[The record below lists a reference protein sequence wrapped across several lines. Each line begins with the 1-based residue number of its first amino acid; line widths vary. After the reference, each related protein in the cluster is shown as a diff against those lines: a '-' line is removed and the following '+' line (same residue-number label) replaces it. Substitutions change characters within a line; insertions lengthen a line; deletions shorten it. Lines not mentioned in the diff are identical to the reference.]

1 MILAS
6 SMACAV
12 DFDFHAAD
20 QAGRDQLIDIW
31 IETWLRPDWAM
42 CNKAG
47 RHAANQVQFVSRF
60 IDLMAL
66 MTDAS
71 KRKAMQDQSTA
82 SAAAAQRT
90 L

>member
-1 MILAS
+1 MAS
-6 SMACAV
+6 SMVCAM

-42 CNKAG
+42 CSKAG
-47 RHAANQVQFVSRF
+47 RHTASQVQFVSRF
-60 IDLMAL
+60 IDIMAL
-66 MTDAS
+66 MNDGT
-71 KRKAMQDQSTA
+71 KRKDMQDQSAA
-82 SAAAAQRT
+82 SAAAARRT